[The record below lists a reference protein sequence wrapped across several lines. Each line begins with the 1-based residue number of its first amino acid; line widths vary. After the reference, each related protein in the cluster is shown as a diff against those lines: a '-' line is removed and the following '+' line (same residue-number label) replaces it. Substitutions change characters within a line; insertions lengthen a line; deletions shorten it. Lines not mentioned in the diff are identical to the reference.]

1 MTKTFYFT
9 GDRALDPLTAVQ
21 VVAGA
26 LSIITLENKGVPFRI
41 VTGDAPTGIERAIRY
56 LVPAQ
61 ACKVFEREKNAEGKI
76 DFDTQHTLIKDDVDA
91 VIFLHSDPL
100 GSTVGKSVAK
110 IFDFD
115 KIRYLMQEQ
124 KPSKNPDVA
133 EVADLAET
141 APAPEAEPEQK
152 PES

>member
-1 MTKTFYFT
+1 MTKTIYLT

-26 LSIITLENKGVPFRI
+26 LSILTLENKAQPFRVI
-41 VTGDAPTGIERAIRY
+41 TGDAPTGIERAVRY
-56 LVPAQ
+56 LIPAQ
-61 ACKVFEREKNAEGKI
+61 ACKVFEREKLADGKV
-76 DFDTQHTLIKDDVDA
+76 DFDTQHILIKDDVDT
-91 VIFLHSDPL
+91 VVFLHSDPL

-110 IFDFD
+110 VFDFD

-141 APAPEAEPEQK
+141 AAPEAESEAK